1 MSDEPSIGDPVR
13 THLDEMHKRDA
24 ARHKAIIAADGRK
37 RLKLLRQ
44 VSFLLTPPA
53 PALSNEA
60 RE

>member
-13 THLDEMHKRDA
+13 THLDEMRKRNVD
-24 ARHKAIIAADGRK
+24 RHNAIIAAAGRK

-44 VSFLLTPPA
+44 ASFLLTPPA